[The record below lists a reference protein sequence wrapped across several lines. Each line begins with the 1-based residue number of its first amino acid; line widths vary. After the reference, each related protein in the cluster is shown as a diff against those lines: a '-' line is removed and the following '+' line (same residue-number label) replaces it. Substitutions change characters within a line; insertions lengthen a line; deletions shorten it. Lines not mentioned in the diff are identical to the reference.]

1 MEAATRTTATRPAAT
16 QPKATRPTA
25 TRTTAIRA
33 SFGLT
38 GATIAA
44 LAVLVALPLAFVFL
58 QAIFPALA
66 QGRFTEPFGHLGRT
80 LGDPALLELTL
91 NTLKLGACVVAL
103 AALIGIPL
111 GTLRG
116 LFNVPFARVWD
127 VVLLVPFMIPPYIAA
142 LGWIMLLQ
150 PRGYV
155 QQLVGVH
162 AGPLLFSFGGVVFVM
177 TLNVLPVV
185 YFAVSRGMAASGSRL
200 ADVGRVCGGGAWRCF
215 WRISLPLAT
224 PGIAASLLL
233 VFAMAIEEYGTPA
246 ALAANAGFFVLV
258 TGIERRFSEWPID
271 LPGASTLSLILVAL
285 AMLAFM
291 FQRRLMRGRTFET
304 ATGKPIDVELRAL
317 GPWRLPVTALF
328 ALVAL
333 VATVA
338 PLCAIVATAFSRT
351 LSGGLALSNLS
362 WVHFRAI
369 AQTGGD
375 AMQALGTSLALGLGA
390 ALLTGVLGLLVA
402 YCVVKT
408 RTRGRVLLDAL
419 AMLPNTLPGIVVGVG
434 LILAWNQKWWP
445 ATPYNTWG
453 ILLLAY
459 CCLLLPYPVRYAQA
473 ALQQIGDSLEA
484 AARVHGAGAVTALV
498 RILLPLLAPSL
509 LAAMLLVF
517 AVASRE
523 LVASLL
529 LAPTGVQTVSLFI
542 WRQFEQGSV
551 GQGMAMSVVTV
562 LVTTSLM
569 LTVTL
574 WTQRR
579 AAR

>member
-1 MEAATRTTATRPAAT
+1 MTTATRTTATRT
-16 QPKATRPTA
+16 TA
-25 TRTTAIRA
+25 TRA
-33 SFGLT
+33 SIGLT
-38 GATIAA
+38 GATTAA

-66 QGRFTEPFGHLGRT
+66 QGRLTEPFGHLGRT

-116 LFNVPFARVWD
+116 LFNVPFARAWD

-155 QQLVGVH
+155 QQLAGVH

-200 ADVGRVCGGGAWRCF
+200 ADVGRVCGGGPWRCF

-285 AMLAFM
+285 AMMAFL
-291 FQRRLMRGRTFET
+291 FQRRLMRGRAFET
-304 ATGKPIDVELRAL
+304 ATGKPIDVELRPL
-317 GPWRLPVTALF
+317 GAWRLPVAALF

-338 PLCAIVATAFSRT
+338 PLCAIVATALSRT
-351 LSGGLALSNLS
+351 LSGGLAVSNLS

-369 AQTGGD
+369 AQTGSD

-390 ALLTGVLGLLVA
+390 ALLTGLLGLLVA

-408 RTRGRVLLDAL
+408 RTRGRVVLDAL
-419 AMLPNTLPGIVVGVG
+419 AMLPNTLPGIVVAVG
-434 LILAWNQKWWP
+434 LILAWNQTWWP
-445 ATPYNTWG
+445 VTPYNTWG

-459 CCLLLPYPVRYAQA
+459 GCLLLPYPVRYAQA

-484 AARVHGAGAVTALV
+484 AARVHGAGTVTALV

-579 AAR
+579 ASR